1 MSDSLTQVS
10 ISYDD
15 REYVCWIPSQF
26 AIRGKII
33 SIDNVI
39 KRGVIKHVYSS
50 MKYSVARERAADWT
64 RQRRASD
71 V

>member
-39 KRGVIKHVYSS
+39 KRGVINTSTL
-50 MKYSVARERAADWT
+50 A
-64 RQRRASD
+64 
-71 V
+71 